1 MWDMQKNE
9 TEMIQ
14 LFNKLRG
21 RQPEPE
27 MVSTNKIK
35 EKIRHDLEEVIML
48 YLLANMSEENIHLK
62 DFLNGFEKNIII
74 NVLKITGGSQ
84 KMSADILGVKPS
96 AFFEKLKKYNITQ
109 SVRTYKKREN

>member
-9 TEMIQ
+9 TDMVRLVNNIQ
-14 LFNKLRG
+14 GQQVESNT
-21 RQPEPE
+21 PAA
-27 MVSTNKIK
+27 NKIK
-35 EKIRHDLEEVIML
+35 EKMREDLEQVIKL
-48 YLLANMSEENIHLK
+48 YLLANMSEENIQLK